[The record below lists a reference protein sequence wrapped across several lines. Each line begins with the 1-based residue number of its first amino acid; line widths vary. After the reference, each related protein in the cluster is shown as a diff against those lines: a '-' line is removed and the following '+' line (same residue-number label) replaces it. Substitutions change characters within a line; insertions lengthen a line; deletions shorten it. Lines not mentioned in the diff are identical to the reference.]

1 MSEVQHVTEV
11 AKDISDYGIMIVICA
26 VFLLLASGLMI
37 TCFRW
42 FKSVI
47 ENILNDYSDKLTH
60 LQELA
65 TKNGEAMVDIAE
77 GLIPETQ
84 LRIKSISGVFF
95 DLAVEKVCR
104 LIKKIREE
112 NHIVDKEAT
121 KTKIHTLLHNLY
133 EDRNS
138 RFDNFRYRGKRLSE
152 YCNPDWIEWVAQVI
166 ESELYNEAEAN
177 NSRAYTNVKAV
188 YDNIKLDFYHRITN
202 QL

>member
-1 MSEVQHVTEV
+1 MNEVHHVTEV
-11 AKDISDYGIMIVICA
+11 AKDISDYGIMIVICSI
-26 VFLLLASGLMI
+26 FLLLASGLMV

-60 LQELA
+60 LQETA
-65 TKNGEAMVDIAE
+65 TRNGEAMVDIAE

-84 LRIKSISGVFF
+84 MRIKSISGAFF

-112 NHIVDKEAT
+112 NHISNKDAT
-121 KTKIHTLLHNLY
+121 RAKIRTLLHNIY

-138 RFDNFRYRGKRLSE
+138 KFDSFRYRGKPLSL
-152 YCNPDWIEWVAQVI
+152 YCNKDWVEWVAKVI
-166 ESELYNEAEAN
+166 EGELYNDAGVN
-177 NSRAYTNVKAV
+177 NGRAYTNVKAV
-188 YDNIKLDFYHRITN
+188 YENIKLDFYHRLN
-202 QL
+202 N

>member
-47 ENILNDYSDKLTH
+47 ENILNDYSDKLAH

-152 YCNPDWIEWVAQVI
+152 YCNSDWIEWVAQVI
-166 ESELYNEAEAN
+166 ESELYNEAGAN
-177 NSRAYTNVKAV
+177 NGRAYTNVKAV